1 MIIGIYGGSLCDFKA
16 FSTNI
21 SATTTE
27 QGLVMAAGVGAS
39 LPVWAYQMAAKT
51 FACDSDSGQRIKYTP
66 TGSGDGIKSI
76 LKNHIDFAGTD
87 VLIKNSTYVTYETN
101 AEDVLLIPS

>member
-1 MIIGIYGGSLCDFKA
+1 
-16 FSTNI
+16 
-21 SATTTE
+21 
-27 QGLVMAAGVGAS
+27 
-39 LPVWAYQMAAKT
+39 MAAKT

-101 AEDVLLIPS
+101 AEDVLLIPSLATAICATANIPDIFTGKKIIWS